1 MQLSNRHTELQSVA
15 LLTKD
20 FVYERV
26 AQKFS
31 RVIVV
36 DIVLDI
42 MLQEIYVEKR
52 LVVEF

>member
-26 AQKFS
+26 APNFS
-31 RVIVV
+31 RVVV
-36 DIVLDI
+36 MDIVRNI
-42 MLQEIYVEKR
+42 TP
-52 LVVEF
+52 

>member
-1 MQLSNRHTELQSVA
+1 MQLSNRHTEIQSVA

-31 RVIVV
+31 RIIVV
-36 DIVLDI
+36 DIVGDI
-42 MLQEIYVEKR
+42 VLQERYVVKR
-52 LVVEF
+52 GVIEF